1 MDRKDPQAA
10 WVNSS
15 MVEIDYTVVITSCRR
30 FDLLRQTIQTLI
42 PNLDVPARK
51 WIVIEDSDQQAV
63 RESVK
68 GLGVDIDVIV
78 NETQLGQMR
87 SIDRAYDLVTTPYI
101 FHCEDDWEFFR
112 RGFIAESKTI
122 LDQFPKVSMV
132 GLRARSELNP
142 LVREMP
148 KQSLNGVDFFMF
160 DPKLHP
166 EYFSYS
172 FNPGLRRLV
181 DYKNHG
187 PFGAIGPEHDVSY
200 AFKKAGFNI
209 ANLENPAVQHIGDG
223 RHVHDPTQHK
233 KAKGVF
239 AKLARSVRKRW
250 KRIGR
255 RLSE

>member
-1 MDRKDPQAA
+1 MGHI
-10 WVNSS
+10 
-15 MVEIDYTVVITSCRR
+15 EYTVVITSCRR
-30 FDLLRQTIQTLI
+30 FDLLRKTIQTLV

-51 WIVIEDSDQQAV
+51 WIVVEDSDQQAV
-63 RESVK
+63 YDSVK

-112 RGFIAESKTI
+112 KGFIGESLAI

-148 KQSLNGVDFFMF
+148 RQNLNGVEYFML

-172 FNPGLRRLV
+172 FNPGLRRLS
-181 DYKNHG
+181 DFKAYG

-200 AFKKAGFNI
+200 TFKKAGFNI
-209 ANLENPAVQHIGDG
+209 ANLEHPAVQHIGDG

-233 KAKGVF
+233 KAKGLF
-239 AKLARSVRKRW
+239 AKLARSARKRW
-250 KRIGR
+250 KRLVR
-255 RLSE
+255 SVSE